1 MKVSTADIH
10 TKSVPVRR
18 ATDTTS
24 AVIKHFDVKDIT
36 VAGHSLG
43 GLIALHL
50 AAKRPELVRR
60 LVLFGPVKTPPEAG
74 QNGLKARAKT
84 AREEGMG
91 AVADTVISGSLSPTT
106 LQTRTEVVG
115 FARELLSRQQ
125 PEGYALACEALANSS
140 DPEWDKIKA
149 EVLIVGGADDK
160 VSAAP
165 TREAIAASLKQAKKV
180 EKVTWEDVGH
190 WLVLENPKGSA
201 EVLKG

>member
-1 MKVSTADIH
+1 MLL
-10 TKSVPVRR
+10 
-18 ATDTTS
+18 
-24 AVIKHFDVKDIT
+24 AVIKHFHVKDLT

-84 AREEGMG
+84 AREGGMG

-106 LQTRTEVVG
+106 LQSRPEVVG

-165 TREAIAASLKQAKKV
+165 TREAIAASLKEAKKV
-180 EKVTWEDVGH
+180 EQVTWENVGH

-201 EVLKG
+201 EVLKA